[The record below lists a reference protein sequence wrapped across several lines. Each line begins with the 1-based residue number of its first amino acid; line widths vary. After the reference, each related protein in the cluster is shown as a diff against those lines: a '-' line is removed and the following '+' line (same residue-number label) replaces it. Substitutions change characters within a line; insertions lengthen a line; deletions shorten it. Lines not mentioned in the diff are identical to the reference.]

1 MQQGD
6 DTIREDGATVREG
19 GATVREGGATV
30 REGGATVR
38 EEVEPSSPSATSSQE
53 EQTLGWLPP
62 VLAAEYSVV
71 ESLPARGGEA
81 DLYVV
86 SSHDAQYE
94 TRFVAKVYRQGIAPK
109 EDVLGLV
116 QQADPAHVV
125 RLEAYGQDAGRW
137 WELMEYAE
145 QGSLRQLLERE
156 GTQLPE
162 ALIRDILLQ
171 LNNALASVHQ
181 RQLEH
186 RDLKPGNV
194 LVRSRTPL
202 DLVLTDFGIAS
213 VLESTMHFTGT
224 AQTVKY
230 APPEAHVG
238 TGTVVI
244 ERTKWDYWSLGMML
258 VEMLVGKH
266 PYEDLSGAI
275 IGNRILTE
283 SVEGL
288 TEEVA
293 DPAWRKL
300 GRGLLRRTPA
310 DRWDGAAV
318 SKWLA
323 DPNDSSLSVAE
334 EAAAPQ
340 PTVEAPPTPTID
352 FDGGRYATPEEL
364 GLALAEDWAKAESFW
379 MRRFPD
385 VRNWVTDGLG
395 LQSLGDAMAAIDDDD
410 IPLETQVFNFVY
422 LLAPNAPTVRFRNVE
437 LSIEGLAELGQWA
450 VTGQD
455 ADARSTLRTSY
466 DVAVERSMGAGQ
478 DADARTTLR
487 TSYDVAVERSMGA
500 GQDADARTTLLT
512 LYRQRILMLAG
523 SLPGKEALAEVS
535 RRWDDAVSDYERLR
549 AEFGAQEVTVPELD
563 DDVLVVLLAGGIPVP
578 AVLATLR
585 QEAQRASTRAA
596 RACPWFR
603 ALGTPEDMSVAAL
616 AMLPHLQAPAERQSR
631 TRRTRSLR
639 GCVWGSVVGGL
650 FGLHVIWAHVLLILG
665 HYSAPVY
672 HFFITTISMAG
683 MTFAFYRAVVWDLR
697 GPEDRAQEGRAQE
710 GAQEDRAQT
719 TGRRERISDGMGCL
733 ILIALPFAAIL
744 MIAAFVLL
752 LFVVALPS
760 LLAMDM
766 IGLIYFE
773 PPRLGGDHYQDF
785 LRYILKG
792 SEDFFNSF
800 FTLFNPLLY
809 VVPHALLGAVVG
821 FWARR
826 RGVIT
831 ISILVFLALVAVV
844 NLANPT
850 HFLALL
856 G

>member
-6 DTIREDGATVREG
+6 DTVREDEATVREDEATVREG
-19 GATVREGGATV
+19 GATVREDGGS
-30 REGGATVR
+30 
-38 EEVEPSSPSATSSQE
+38 PSPSAAPSQE
-53 EQTLGWLPP
+53 AQAASWLPP
-62 VLAAEYSVV
+62 DLAANYCVI

-81 DLYVV
+81 DLYIVGPR
-86 SSHDAQYE
+86 DGQFK

-116 QQADPAHVV
+116 QQAEPAHIV
-125 RLEAYGQDAGRW
+125 RLEAYGQDAATGRW
-137 WELMEYAE
+137 WELMEYVE
-145 QGSLRQLLERE
+145 QGSLRQLLEQE
-156 GTQLPE
+156 GSQLPD
-162 ALIRDILLQ
+162 ALIRDILRQ
-171 LNNALASVHQ
+171 LNDALASLH
-181 RQLEH
+181 RLSLEH
-186 RDLKPGNV
+186 RDLKPANV

-202 DLVLTDFGIAS
+202 DLVLIDFGIAS
-213 VLESTMHFTGT
+213 VVEATMHFTGK
-224 AQTVKY
+224 AQTIKY
-230 APPEAHVG
+230 APPEALGSMVSDKDG
-238 TGTVVI
+238 NTVVI
-244 ERTKWDYWSLGMML
+244 DHTKWDYWSLGMML
-258 VEMLVGKH
+258 VEMLQGKH
-266 PYEDLSGAI
+266 PYEGVDELI
-275 IGNRILTE
+275 IGRELLTQN
-283 SVEGL
+283 VEDL
-288 TEEVA
+288 TADVA
-293 DPAWRKL
+293 DPAWQKL
-300 GRGLLRRTPA
+300 CRGLLRRTPT

-318 SKWLA
+318 SKWLVN
-323 DPNDSSLSVAE
+323 PNDPSLTVAE
-334 EAAAPQ
+334 EAAPQ
-340 PTVEAPPTPTID
+340 PSAEPSTPTID
-352 FDGGRYATPEEL
+352 FDGARYATPEAL

-379 MRRFPD
+379 TRRFQD

-395 LQSLGDAMAAIDDDD
+395 LQPLGDAMTAIDDNAELS
-410 IPLETQVFNFVY
+410 LEVQVFSFVY
-422 LLAPNAPTVRFRNVE
+422 LLAPNAPTVRFRDVE
-437 LSIEGLAELGQWA
+437 LSIEGLAELGQRA
-450 VTGQD
+450 VNGQD

-466 DVAVERSMGAGQ
+466 DVAVGRSTGT
-478 DADARTTLR
+478 DASRA
-487 TSYDVAVERSMGA
+487 
-500 GQDADARTTLLT
+500 TLLT
-512 LYRQRILMLAG
+512 LYRQGILLLAG
-523 SLPGKEALAEVS
+523 ALPGREALAEVA
-535 RRWDDAVSDYERLR
+535 RRWNDAVSDYERLR
-549 AEFGAQEVTVPELD
+549 SEYSAQGRAVPELD
-563 DDVLVVLLAGGIPVP
+563 DDILVTLLAGGIPVP

-585 QEAQRASTRAA
+585 QEAQRASTKDA

-603 ALGTPEDMSVAAL
+603 ALGTPEDMSVAVL

-631 TRRTRSLR
+631 TLRTRSLR
-639 GCVWGSVVGGL
+639 GCVCGSVVGGL

-665 HYSAPVY
+665 HYSAPAY
-672 HFFITTISMAG
+672 HFFITTISMAL

-697 GPEDRAQEGRAQE
+697 GPEDRAQEDRAQE

-785 LRYILKG
+785 LGYILKG

-831 ISILVFLALVAVV
+831 ISILVFLVLVAVV